1 MSSGAI
7 IIIIVVVVVVIG
19 VIAGGALAQRRKRLQ
34 RKYGP
39 EYDRVASQQNSKMRA
54 DAELAEREKRVRGLD
69 IRPLSEQSR
78 RGYQADWV
86 AVQERFVDAPREAV
100 TEAYA
105 LVTTVM
111 KEQGYPAEDYDQVA
125 DDLSVQ
131 HAQMLPHF
139 RAAHEISLSAADG
152 SADTEEL
159 RRAVIYYR
167 DLFTDLLG
175 DPAVQAGNGRA
186 VLSQPAATSE
196 DPEVLTDAQP
206 ADADIEPPEQTV
218 QPERGSAP

>member
-7 IIIIVVVVVVIG
+7 IIIIVVAVVVIA
-19 VIAGGALAQRRKRLQ
+19 VIVGGAMAQRRMRLQ

-39 EYDRVASQQNSKMRA
+39 EYDRVASQQRSKMRA
-54 DAELAEREKRVRGLD
+54 DSELAEREKRVRGLD
-69 IRPLSEQSR
+69 IRPLSEESR
-78 RGYQADWV
+78 RRYRADWV

-125 DDLSVQ
+125 DDLSVR
-131 HAQMLPHF
+131 HPQMLPHF
-139 RAAHEISLSAADG
+139 RAAHEISLSAADD

-175 DPAVQAGNGRA
+175 DPAVQAGNGTA
-186 VLSQPAATSE
+186 ALSRPGPTSG
-196 DPEVLTDAQP
+196 DPEVLPNAQP
-206 ADADIEPPEQTV
+206 AAADIEPPERTV